1 MSLFVLAANPGPALH
16 IAVLGA
22 FIVVGLVIVVAVRRR
37 DRREEAEDEVQSSD
51 ADL

>member
-16 IAVLGA
+16 LAVLGA
-22 FIVVGLVIVVAVRRR
+22 LIFVGLVIVAAVRRR
-37 DRREEAEDEVQSSD
+37 NRREAAEDEVQSSH